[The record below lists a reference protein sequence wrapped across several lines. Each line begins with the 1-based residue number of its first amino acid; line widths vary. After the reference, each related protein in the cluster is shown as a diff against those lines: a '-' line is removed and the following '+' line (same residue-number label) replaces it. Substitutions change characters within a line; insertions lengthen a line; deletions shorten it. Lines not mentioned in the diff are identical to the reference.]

1 MRKKSKIDYE
11 PLAISTNTIEEVT
24 TMPRPHG
31 NKLIN
36 RYAHKPSTDLQEIP
50 SFEIDT
56 NLSEDILNIA
66 NGVFSPLTGFLCFD
80 DLDHVVKE
88 KRLANDIPWTIP
100 ILFNPPTTDIKEGD
114 TIRLTNK
121 ETGVE
126 ALLEIHDMYTYDT
139 HMLSQEIFRTTDTAH
154 PGVAHVQSMKNAFV
168 GGDITLLAS
177 KSRHFDEYQLTPRE
191 TRVLF
196 KEKGWREIVAF
207 QTRNPPHIG
216 HEYVQKT
223 ALTFV
228 DGIFINP
235 IIGKKKSGD
244 FKDEVILASY
254 ETLMK
259 HYYLRDRAVMSILRT
274 SMKYAGP
281 REAIHHAIMRKNF
294 GCTHFIVGRDHAGV
308 GNYYGPYDA
317 HDIFKEFPD
326 LGIIPVFFRSF
337 SLCTKCGSVVN
348 DKICPHDQQY
358 HINFSGKKIREIL
371 LEGKIPPEDMMR
383 KEVAETI
390 LTFDHPFVE

>member
-1 MRKKSKIDYE
+1 
-11 PLAISTNTIEEVT
+11 
-24 TMPRPHG
+24 MPRPHG
-31 NKLIN
+31 GKLID
-36 RYAHKPSTDLQEIP
+36 RHIKKELSDIEEFPVLEVS
-50 SFEIDT
+50 T
-56 NLSEDILNIA
+56 NLAEDIENIA
-66 NGVFSPLTGFLCFD
+66 DGVFSPLTGFLCKN
-80 DLDHVVKE
+80 DLENVLNE
-88 KRLANDIPWTIP
+88 KRLVDDTPWTIP
-100 ILFNPPTTDIKEGD
+100 ILLDFDRKEFKNINEGD
-114 TIRLTNK
+114 TILLENK
-121 ETGVE
+121 ETGLLSTLNIE
-126 ALLEIHDMYTYDT
+126 EIYTINKKALAKSVYG
-139 HMLSQEIFRTTDTAH
+139 TTDMSH
-154 PGVAHVQSMKNAFV
+154 PGVANVYNTKSHIV
-168 GGDITLLAS
+168 GGDISLVKS
-177 KSRHFDEYQLTPRE
+177 KPRIFDEYNLSPKE
-191 TRVLF
+191 TRFLF
-196 KEKGWREIVAF
+196 REKGWKEIVAF

-235 IIGKKKSGD
+235 IIGKKKKGD

-254 ETLMK
+254 NTLMK
-259 HYYLRDRAVMSILRT
+259 YYYLKERAVMSILRT

-317 HDIFKEFPD
+317 HDIFSQFPD

-337 SLCTKCGSVVN
+337 SRCTKCGGVVN
-348 DKICPHDQQY
+348 DKICPHDPKY

-371 LEGKIPPEDMMR
+371 RNGQIPPEDMMR

-390 LTFDHPFVE
+390 LKFDNPFVE